1 MVEREIKGIV
11 RDQRKVIDLM
21 KSHLKNYERADQNDD
36 FDDKIIGS
44 YLDMHRV
51 SLGGLALQASGLV
64 KTRATEKELV
74 QNFELLADLQ
84 QFMRPTTVIERVPLS
99 PVKGRSKLL
108 PNGAGQAQVSE
119 SRRKFMAALKCA
131 KPQTQLVDL
140 ESEGEEDDG
149 GFAFLE
155 EQMYPQLYQ
164 PDYDY
169 LAGGQGEPVRARRK
183 RRPGRPSKK
192 SNLELLMHNNLSAP
206 STRPTSPEVVTMPYV
221 DLPEEPVET
230 NDYDQESFLLRFGL
244 YTHEMRERIRTRR
257 PERRRRNVQSTEKTD
272 FHYGHI
278 ESVMVSLSGK
288 GRNQRV
294 VGHHSVAFSLSLQK
308 ERTAALGTN
317 NNNNTNKR
325 PPQQYLSPRTFK
337 KRRTFDR
344 SASSSP
350 PNEFCLCGPRNGEGG
365 DGFPDNLN
373 YSMKTVLFQATLHPR
388 ARSAA
393 GGASRSGIWTGEAA
407 NFYPLVFVRIL

>member
-1 MVEREIKGIV
+1 
-11 RDQRKVIDLM
+11 
-21 KSHLKNYERADQNDD
+21 
-36 FDDKIIGS
+36 
-44 YLDMHRV
+44 
-51 SLGGLALQASGLV
+51 
-64 KTRATEKELV
+64 
-74 QNFELLADLQ
+74 
-84 QFMRPTTVIERVPLS
+84 
-99 PVKGRSKLL
+99 
-108 PNGAGQAQVSE
+108 
-119 SRRKFMAALKCA
+119 
-131 KPQTQLVDL
+131 
-140 ESEGEEDDG
+140 
-149 GFAFLE
+149 
-155 EQMYPQLYQ
+155 
-164 PDYDY
+164 
-169 LAGGQGEPVRARRK
+169 
-183 RRPGRPSKK
+183 
-192 SNLELLMHNNLSAP
+192 MHNNLSAP

-294 VGHHSVAFSLSLQK
+294 VGHHSVGRSVAFSLSLQK

-317 NNNNTNKR
+317 NNNNNNKR

-350 PNEFCLCGPRNGEGG
+350 PNEFCLCGPRNGESG

-393 GGASRSGIWTGEAA
+393 GGASRCGIWTGECSK
-407 NFYPLVFVRIL
+407 FLSTCVCSYIIDFVNKPPRFKRCL